1 MGHHSEG
8 RRAPETGHD
17 VVPAGQGPAV
27 APHVLAAGGN
37 AAIDRLLGR
46 SEPGAEAQGAGA
58 ALAGGAGNA
67 ALGRLLGGNQP
78 PGENHLPAGTKVLRS
93 ATDTAPRA
101 EAPEGFTSSL
111 AGSGSGSPLPDDF
124 RERAETRLGAGFA
137 DVRVHTDGSAAEAA
151 GRVAANAFTV
161 GADIYFAAGRY
172 DPGSEGGQRL
182 LAHEL
187 THVTQNGAAPAGD
200 TGLLSHPSDP
210 AEREATAAAAG
221 FHDGSG
227 PVGGRR
233 TGLPRVQRDPAV
245 LDDVA
250 EADRARTRAVCDATA
265 AVLAGASQD
274 TTVDL
279 AAGFA
284 TATRGA
290 LTGAEHDQIERAAT
304 QASAIGGLTEAV
316 TVPPD
321 GEQTL
326 GIADVLGLLA
336 DTHEAASGGQA
347 GVTVSAGLREVI
359 RVIAARTADSVVA
372 AMPGGPSFA
381 ELYVNGVRQALD
393 QAATAAGDATALLRL
408 ELEGTISE
416 LVALREAA
424 ATATDQSARAAAGAQ
439 VAETARRALLLNDR
453 LRKATARAAGSGPA
467 PLDTAVEA
475 RAGDIAR
482 IRQVAVTESATKAEL
497 GDGLDLLGQREVTI
511 HSGDTPVFPVGEH
524 DVTVV
529 NPEEALPETTDT
541 AEKAFAGQLTG
552 QLRNERTDVTNLRD
566 QVVPPSP
573 AYTIEEFAAVHRRWF
588 GTVSQAQELQDPTV
602 KLIMDL
608 MGEPYELMGRGAGN
622 PAVHAEGG
630 IARAYLMDFAVE
642 MLSGHLS
649 GESTQFA
656 KQLGKPKRDAQT
668 TGDADRPTYKTGE
681 LYPGGGR
688 DEAASR
694 RTFDQSKR
702 DASATGFNEVAGVKP
717 VAQPVVAAAKGLAP
731 DASVPLVGVHTT
743 TAKEGWSYL
752 VDVYSDGP
760 DPQLVAREHKV
771 VAPEVAQ
778 YLLAA
783 RQQQQALA
791 APHVPTADGKPLG
804 GAGTRAGGIEKATA
818 TAAATGPGG
827 QLDPKVP
834 DQIAALRSELAASQ
848 DAAAKAGGPDR
859 ILTTLQ
865 ADLRTYLDKYF
876 AERQSMEYRL
886 AAIFHIGNVEHNVGA
901 QLEALLK
908 PETIRDMML
917 EAAKIAGALTALN
930 MLGPLGQLSAVA
942 YQSYLSAQGVSDVAA
957 LIAIAGFGRNAAGAD
972 SLDKARA
979 WGYMTPKIAA
989 DAGEL
994 FENLVTSP
1002 VTHGLQALAH
1012 GTGSGSPREL
1022 ADALRPLADDPVGGP
1037 QLRAALDAEI
1047 ARREAQNPDAQGP
1060 GDPELASLKAF
1071 RDSLMG
1077 RSAADTADAA
1087 DAMLPGAQS
1096 ASNIFA
1102 SRKARSDADRAALR
1116 TALGEFA
1123 GSVAIVESDTV
1134 TGNGVH
1140 VRYGDKGGV
1149 RLEIGRDVE
1158 PQHIRR
1164 HVEVVRQLRR
1174 YEGPIG
1180 RIRALISRIASLI
1193 NGKPPYDTLGHE
1205 ARLEVDKLRA
1215 IIAELETERTAVTA
1229 RGDRLTGAEQL
1240 DVAREAESIGLEI
1253 EALEAQLAKH
1263 EANID
1268 SYEKGRGFVAAE
1280 DTTKSPTEVQ
1290 LENLRDK
1297 QKQAYLEAEMLPR
1310 IYKRMADAGKVDLSL
1325 LTDAERQLLDEHVD
1339 GDLSTLTLAQLRKAR
1354 DAGVAELGREIRR
1367 NAEQDARLVEQLRQE
1382 SIPLYDKMRAASP
1395 NSTAM
1400 RTVLGGSRGLDFAT
1414 GLPPRTGSLDVDHI
1428 IPLRELVY
1436 MPGFKELSFD
1446 SQVAIVNDVN
1456 NLRAVDSAANRSR
1469 SDWAWSEWP
1478 QAANHYGEA
1487 ELAKMRALEE
1497 KLRGEMAAKIAALK
1511 GR

>member
-1 MGHHSEG
+1 M
-8 RRAPETGHD
+8 
-17 VVPAGQGPAV
+17 
-27 APHVLAAGGN
+27 
-37 AAIDRLLGR
+37 DRLLHR
-46 SEPGAEAQGAGA
+46 TDPGGDTAASAGA
-58 ALAGGAGNA
+58 ALAGNAGNA
-67 ALGRLLGGNQP
+67 ALGRLLGGDQVFRSA
-78 PGENHLPAGTKVLRS
+78 AGTAAGSTGAQVLRS
-93 ATDTAPRA
+93 AAGPA
-101 EAPEGFTSSL
+101 GGVPEGFASSL
-111 AGSGSGSPLPDDF
+111 AGSGSGSQLPDDF
-124 RERAETRLGAGFA
+124 RAQAETRLGAGFG
-137 DVRVHTDGSAAEAA
+137 DVRVHTDSSAAQAA
-151 GRVAANAFTV
+151 GQVAANAFTV
-161 GADIYFAAGRY
+161 GSDIYFAAGRY
-172 DPGSEGGQRL
+172 DPGSRDGQQL

-187 THVTQNGAAPAGD
+187 THVTQQGAAPAGD
-200 TGLLSHPSDP
+200 TGVLSHPGDP
-210 AEREATAAAAG
+210 AEREAAAVAER
-221 FHDGSG
+221 FHAG
-227 PVGGRR
+227 PVRDSGRR
-233 TGLPRVQRDPAV
+233 VGPHIQRDPV

-250 EADRARTRAVCDATA
+250 ALAEEERARTRAVGEATA
-265 AVLAGASQD
+265 ALLANASQD

-279 AAGFA
+279 ATGFA

-290 LTGAEHDQIERAAT
+290 LTGTADPDQIERGAG

-326 GIADVLGLLA
+326 GIADVLGLLS
-336 DTHEAASGGQA
+336 DTHEAAGGGQT
-347 GVTVSAGLREVI
+347 GVAVSAGLREVI
-359 RVIAARTADSVVA
+359 RVIASRTAESVVA
-372 AMPGGPSFA
+372 AMPGGAFLA

-393 QAATAAGDATALLRL
+393 QAATASGDATALLRL

-416 LVALREAA
+416 LVALRAA
-424 ATATDQSARAAAGAQ
+424 AALATDQSDRAAAGAQ
-439 VAETARRALLLNDR
+439 VAETARRALLLDEQ
-453 LRKATARAAGSGPA
+453 LRKATTRTAGSGPA
-467 PLDTAVEA
+467 PVDLAVEQ

-482 IRQVAVTESATKAEL
+482 IRQIAVTESATKAEL
-497 GDGLDLLGQREVTI
+497 GGGLDLLGQREVTI
-511 HSGDTPVFPVGEH
+511 HSGETPDAPVFPVGEH

-552 QLRNERTDVTNLRD
+552 QLRNQRTDVANLRD

-588 GTVSQAQELQDPTV
+588 GFVSQAQELQDPTV
-602 KLIMDL
+602 KLVMDL
-608 MGEPYELMGRGAGN
+608 MGEPYELMGRGYGN

-630 IARAYLMDFAVE
+630 IARAYLMDFAVD
-642 MLSGHLS
+642 MLSEHLS
-649 GESTQFA
+649 GGGTQFA
-656 KQLGKPKRDAQT
+656 RHVAKPTRNAET
-668 TGDADRPTYKTGE
+668 TGDADRPTYTSGE
-681 LYPGGGR
+681 LYPGAGS
-688 DEAASR
+688 DEAAR
-694 RTFDQSKR
+694 RRGFEQGKR
-702 DASATGFNEVAGVKP
+702 DASATGFSEVAAVKP
-717 VAQPVVAAAKGLAP
+717 AAQPLAAVAKGLAP
-731 DASVPLVGVHTT
+731 DASVPLVGVHTV

-752 VDVYSDGP
+752 VDVYSAGP
-760 DPQLVAREHKV
+760 ADPQLVAREHKV

-804 GAGTRAGGIEKATA
+804 GAGTRGGGIENATA

-827 QLDPKVP
+827 QRDPKVP
-834 DQIAALRSELAASQ
+834 DQIVALRSELEASQ
-848 DAAAKAGGPDR
+848 DAVAKGGPDKL
-859 ILTTLQ
+859 IANLK
-865 ADLRTYLDKYF
+865 ADLREYLDGYF

-886 AAIFHIGNVEHNVGA
+886 AAIFHIGNVEHKVGA

-917 EAAKIAGALTALN
+917 EAAKIAGALTALQ

-942 YQSYLSAQGVSDVAA
+942 YQSYLSSQGVSDVAA

-972 SLDKARA
+972 TLDKARA

-1002 VTHGLQALAH
+1002 VTHGLQVLAH

-1022 ADALRPLADDPVGGP
+1022 AEALRPLADDPVGGP

-1047 ARREAQNPDAQGP
+1047 ARREAQNPDSQGP
-1060 GDPELASLKAF
+1060 GDPELAGLKAF

-1087 DAMLPGAQS
+1087 DAVLPGAQS
-1096 ASNIFA
+1096 ASNPFA
-1102 SRKARSDADRAALR
+1102 TRRARSDADRAALQA
-1116 TALGEFA
+1116 ALGDFA

-1180 RIRALISRIASLI
+1180 RIRALISRILSLI
-1193 NGKPPYDTLGHE
+1193 NDKPPYDTLGHE
-1205 ARLEVDKLRA
+1205 ARLEVDKLKA
-1215 IIAELETERTAVTA
+1215 IIAELETEQTAVTA

-1280 DTTKSPTEVQ
+1280 DTKSPTEVQ
-1290 LENLRDK
+1290 LENLREN

-1339 GDLSTLTLAQLRKAR
+1339 GDLSTLTLAQLRKAK
-1354 DAGVAELGREIRR
+1354 DVGVAELAREIRR

-1400 RTVLGGSRGLDFAT
+1400 RSVLGGARGLDFAT
-1414 GLPPRTGSLDVDHI
+1414 GLPPRTASLDVDHI
-1428 IPLRELVY
+1428 IPLRELVF
-1436 MPGFKELSFD
+1436 MPGFKDLSFD
-1446 SQVAIVNDVN
+1446 SQLAIVNDVS
-1456 NLRAVDSAANRSR
+1456 NLRAIDSAANRSR
-1469 SDWAWSEWP
+1469 SDWSWSEWP
-1478 QAANHYGEA
+1478 QAANHYGDG
-1487 ELAKMRALEE
+1487 ELAKMRTLEE
-1497 KLRGEMAAKIAALK
+1497 TLRAEMAGKIAALK

>member
-1 MGHHSEG
+1 M
-8 RRAPETGHD
+8 
-17 VVPAGQGPAV
+17 
-27 APHVLAAGGN
+27 
-37 AAIDRLLGR
+37 DRLLHR
-46 SEPGAEAQGAGA
+46 TDPGGDTAGAASAGA

-67 ALGRLLGGNQP
+67 ALGRLLGGDQVFRSA
-78 PGENHLPAGTKVLRS
+78 AGTAAGSTGGQVLRS
-93 ATDTAPRA
+93 AAGTA
-101 EAPEGFTSSL
+101 EGVPDGFASSL
-111 AGSGSGSPLPDDF
+111 AGSGSGSSLPDDF
-124 RERAETRLGAGFA
+124 RAQAENRLGAGFG
-137 DVRVHTDGSAAEAA
+137 DVRVHTDSSAAAAA
-151 GRVAANAFTV
+151 GQVAANAFTV
-161 GADIYFAAGRY
+161 GSDIYFAAGQY
-172 DPGSEGGQRL
+172 DPGSRDGQQL

-187 THVTQNGAAPAGD
+187 THVTQQGSAPAGD
-200 TGLLSHPSDP
+200 TGRLSHPGDP
-210 AEREATAAAAG
+210 AEREATAVAER
-221 FHDGSG
+221 FHAG
-227 PVGGRR
+227 PVGAGTRR
-233 TGLPRVQRDPAV
+233 RVEPHIQRDPV
-245 LDDVA
+245 LDDVAALA
-250 EADRARTRAVCDATA
+250 EADRARTRAVGDATA
-265 AVLAGASQD
+265 AVLAGASRD

-279 AAGFA
+279 ATGFA
-284 TATRGA
+284 AAAKGALADKADPDQVERGA
-290 LTGAEHDQIERAAT
+290 A
-304 QASAIGGLTEAV
+304 QASAVGGLTEAV

-326 GIADVLGLLA
+326 GIADVLGLLS

-359 RVIAARTADSVVA
+359 RVIAARTADAVVA
-372 AMPGGPSFA
+372 AMPGGASFA

-393 QAATAAGDATALLRL
+393 QAATASGDATALLRL

-424 ATATDQSARAAAGAQ
+424 ALAADESARAAAGAQ
-439 VAETARRALLLNDR
+439 VAETARRALLLDEQ
-453 LRKATARAAGSGPA
+453 LRKATTRTAGSGPA
-467 PLDTAVEA
+467 PVDLAVEQ

-482 IRQVAVTESATKAEL
+482 IRQIAVTESATKAEL
-497 GDGLDLLGQREVTI
+497 GGGLDLLGQREVTI
-511 HSGDTPVFPVGEH
+511 HSGETPDEPVFPVGEH

-552 QLRNERTDVTNLRD
+552 QLRNQRTDVANLHD

-573 AYTIEEFAAVHRRWF
+573 AYTIDEFAAVHRRWF
-588 GTVSQAQELQDPTV
+588 GFVSQAQELQDPTV

-608 MGEPYELMGRGAGN
+608 MGEPYELMGRGYGN

-630 IARAYLMDFAVE
+630 IARAYLMDFAVD
-642 MLSGHLS
+642 MLSEHLS
-649 GESTQFA
+649 SGGTQFA
-656 KQLGKPKRDAQT
+656 KQVAKPTRSAET
-668 TGDADRPTYKTGE
+668 TGDADRPVYSSGE
-681 LYPGGGR
+681 LYPGAGS
-688 DEAASR
+688 DEAAR
-694 RTFDQSKR
+694 RRSFEQGKR
-702 DASATGFNEVAGVKP
+702 DGSATGFSEVAAVKP
-717 VAQPVVAAAKGLAP
+717 VAQPVAAVAKGLAP
-731 DASVPLVGVHTT
+731 DASVPLVGVHTV

-752 VDVYSDGP
+752 VDVYSAGP
-760 DPQLVAREHKV
+760 ADPQLVAREHKV
-771 VAPEVAQ
+771 VAPEVAE

-791 APHVPTADGKPLG
+791 APHVPTADGKALG
-804 GAGTRAGGIEKATA
+804 GANTRAGGIEKATA
-818 TAAATGPGG
+818 TAAANGPGG
-827 QLDPKVP
+827 QRDPKVP
-834 DQIAALRSELAASQ
+834 DQIVALRSELEASR
-848 DAAAKAGGPDR
+848 DAVATGGPDR
-859 ILTTLQ
+859 LIANLQ
-865 ADLRTYLDKYF
+865 ADLRKYLDGYF

-917 EAAKIAGALTALN
+917 EAAKIAGALTALQ
-930 MLGPLGQLSAVA
+930 MLGPLGQLSAIA
-942 YQSYLSAQGVSDVAA
+942 YQSYLSSQGVSDVAA

-972 SLDKARA
+972 TLDKARA

-1002 VTHGLQALAH
+1002 VTHGLQVLAH
-1012 GTGSGSPREL
+1012 GAGSGSPREL

-1047 ARREAQNPDAQGP
+1047 TRREAQGP

-1087 DAMLPGAQS
+1087 DAVLPGAQS
-1096 ASNIFA
+1096 ASNPFA
-1102 SRKARSDADRAALR
+1102 TRRARSDADRAALQA
-1116 TALGEFA
+1116 ALGDFA
-1123 GSVAIVESDTV
+1123 GNVAIVESDTV

-1180 RIRALISRIASLI
+1180 RIRALISRIQQIIS
-1193 NGKPPYDTLGHE
+1193 GKPAYDTLGHE
-1205 ARLEVDKLRA
+1205 ARLEVDKLKA
-1215 IIAELETERTAVTA
+1215 IIAELETEQTAVTA

-1253 EALEAQLAKH
+1253 EALEAQLARH
-1263 EANID
+1263 EENVD

-1280 DTTKSPTEVQ
+1280 DTKSPTEVQ

-1339 GDLSTLTLAQLRKAR
+1339 GDLSTLTLAQLRRAK

-1400 RTVLGGSRGLDFAT
+1400 RSVLGGARGLDFAT
-1414 GLPPRTGSLDVDHI
+1414 GLPPRTASLDVDHI
-1428 IPLRELVY
+1428 IPLRELVF
-1436 MPGFKELSFD
+1436 MPGFKDLSFD
-1446 SQVAIVNDVN
+1446 SQLAIVNDVS
-1456 NLRAVDSAANRSR
+1456 NLRAIDSAANRSR
-1469 SDWAWSEWP
+1469 SDWSWSEWP
-1478 QAANHYGEA
+1478 QAANHYGDA

-1497 KLRGEMAAKIAALK
+1497 TLRAEMAGKIAALK